1 MSNEERQDIKV
12 TGVSGSGN
20 KVEASKFEV
29 TGMKSD
35 HRSGKNT
42 VVHGDAGLVGGKH
55 TFQDNAAG
63 IQNFKGVS
71 AGTSSSSDSE
81 DAKKKKLHQKLSFFE
96 KKYSSNQMS
105 SEEYKKKLLEHI
117 NEYEE
122 LEDYEKAS
130 ELLDRANQI

>member
-1 MSNEERQDIKV
+1 M
-12 TGVSGSGN
+12 TGVSGTGN
-20 KVEASKFEV
+20 KVEASRIEV
-29 TGMKSD
+29 AGIKND

-55 TFQDNAAG
+55 TFKDNAAG
-63 IQNFKGVS
+63 IQNFKGTS

-96 KKYSSNQMS
+96 KKYSSNP
-105 SEEYKKKLLEHI
+105 EELKKKLLELI

-130 ELLDRANQI
+130 ELLDRANEI